1 MEPQKAPNSQSNP
14 KKKRTVL
21 QVSHPLISNYIINY
35 SNGIGNMVLA
45 KQHGIG
51 KTAWYWGW
59 GVEYIDQQNRIES
72 PEINPWICEQFAT
85 KEKTIYNGGR
95 IVSQ

>member
-14 KKKRTVL
+14 KKKRTML
-21 QVSHPLISNYIINY
+21 EVSHPLISNYITNY

-51 KTAWYWGW
+51 GSGGW
-59 GVEYIDQQNRIES
+59 GEEQNTN
-72 PEINPWICEQFAT
+72 INRTELRAQ
-85 KEKTIYNGGR
+85 K
-95 IVSQ
+95 